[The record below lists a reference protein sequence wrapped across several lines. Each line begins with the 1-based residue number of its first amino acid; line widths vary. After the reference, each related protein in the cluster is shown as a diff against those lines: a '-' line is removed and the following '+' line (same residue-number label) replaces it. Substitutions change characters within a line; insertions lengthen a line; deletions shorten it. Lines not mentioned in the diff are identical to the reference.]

1 MIDMIFMFESIVVDS
16 FILLTVSAIIILE
29 YINVNSIDI
38 SIFIKNINMS
48 FFGVYDGID
57 IEILRKNHFD

>member
-1 MIDMIFMFESIVVDS
+1 MIFMFESIVVDS
-16 FILLTVSAIIILE
+16 FILLTVNAIIILE
-29 YINVNSIDI
+29 YINVNSIDF
-38 SIFIKNINMS
+38 SIFIKNINMI

>member
-1 MIDMIFMFESIVVDS
+1 MIFMFESIVVDS

-48 FFGVYDGID
+48 FFVVYDGID